1 MVDKMNVQKLYITI
15 LFVVMIPLTTVGQH
29 GHDAHSNSNAL
40 EVNEVKNDYSLFN
53 LNAEWTN
60 HRNETISLSEFKGK
74 PVIIVMYYGNCT
86 QVCPILIR
94 DANRVYRGV
103 DETLQKDIRVLA
115 ITFDPE
121 NDTPERLYNYA
132 IEKELNLPEWHF
144 VTGSASNI
152 RQIAMLL
159 GVEYT
164 KKSDGHF
171 AHSNLV
177 TVLDGDGMIAER
189 MVGLNQPI
197 EKAVEKI
204 DNYLK
209 MSAGNTITQHSH

>member
-1 MVDKMNVQKLYITI
+1 MNIKKGSITLLI
-15 LFVVMIPLTTVGQH
+15 AVIFPLTAIGQH
-29 GHDAHSNSNAL
+29 AHQAHSNSNAL
-40 EVNEVKNDYSLFN
+40 EVKEVKNDYSLFN
-53 LNAEWTN
+53 LKAEWTN
-60 HRNETISLSEFKGK
+60 HRNETISLSEFNGN

-94 DANRVYRGV
+94 DANRVFRGV
-103 DETLQKDIRVLA
+103 DESLQKDMRVLA

-121 NDTPERLYNYA
+121 NDTPERLHVYA
-132 IEKELNLPEWHF
+132 EEKGLNIPEWHF

-177 TVLDGDGMIAER
+177 TVLDGNGMIAER

-197 EKAVEKI
+197 ENAVEKI
-204 DNYLK
+204 ENYLK